1 MTMAREDVFAAEEFS
16 ERREKVRAKMQARGV
31 DAIVL
36 HDAANIYYLCGHHT
50 LNIWD
55 YQCLIVPLEGPPF
68 MVLWQFEQGRFNASA
83 TDCDPVYFGNGAEP
97 VEATVRALKDRR
109 LAGGRIGLEAGGGF
123 LSPARHAAL
132 SAAMGSAEIADITG
146 LVEDV
151 RAVKSQAEIA
161 VMRQAQAVTD
171 AAMQAAIAAIGAGVT
186 DRTITDAMAS
196 ALIAG
201 GTQGFSIF
209 PMVAVGERSG
219 VPHHAQIGKVIAQ
232 GDTVFLECSPA
243 IHWYHAPLMRTA
255 VLGTPRDPFVEE
267 VASAGTDALNAMM
280 EAMKPGATAAEV
292 AMAGSNIVD
301 RIRDRILF
309 HDFYGY
315 SVGIGF
321 PPTWI
326 VGGDMQITRSN
337 HRPLEAGMT
346 FHFPMT
352 LRKLGVFGV
361 GQSRTVVVTET
372 GCEALSALPLGLDRV

>member
-1 MTMAREDVFAAEEFS
+1 MSVTREDVFSAAEFEQ
-16 ERREKVRAKMQARGV
+16 RRDRVRSAMRAQDL

-36 HDAANIYYLCGHHT
+36 HDPSNIYYLCGHHT

-55 YQCLIVPLEGPPF
+55 YQCLVLPLDGLPF

-83 TDCDPVYFGNGAEP
+83 SACKAVYFGNGAEP
-97 VEATVRALKDRR
+97 VAATAAALAAHG
-109 LAGGRIGLEAGGGF
+109 LAKARIGLEAAGGF
-123 LSPARHAAL
+123 LSPARHAAIVEAL
-132 SAAMGSAEIADITG
+132 PGARVADAGG

-151 RAVKSQAEIA
+151 RAVKSAAELDI
-161 VMRQAQAVTD
+161 MRQAQTVTD
-171 AAMQAAIAAIGAGVT
+171 AAMRAALGAIRPGAS
-186 DRTITDAMAS
+186 DRDITRAMAD
-196 ALIAG
+196 ALIEG

-209 PMVAVGERSG
+209 PMVAVGARSG
-219 VPHHAQIGKVIAQ
+219 VPHHAQIGATVEN

-255 VLGTPRDPFVEE
+255 ALGTPRDPFVEE
-267 VASAGTDALNAMM
+267 VAAVGTEAIEAMM
-280 EAMKPGATAAEV
+280 QAMKPGVAACEV
-292 AMAGSNIVD
+292 AEAGARVVD
-301 RIRDRILF
+301 RIRDGILF

-326 VGGDMQITRSN
+326 VGGTMQITRDN
-337 HRPLEAGMT
+337 PRPLEAGMT

-361 GQSRTVVVTET
+361 GQSRTVVVTEA
-372 GCEALSALPLGLDRV
+372 GCTALSALPLGLDRV